1 MTRSDTRL
9 AILCGVLAVLT
20 VSFSTLIY
28 FSYQDYVDPKQVYGD
43 WIEIGAP
50 SYDTDIITLNENGVY
65 KNSRLVTTEF
75 GFDGNEISIK
85 TGGGE
90 TIYIVAGSFDS
101 PQLKR
106 VVPAN
111 PSKRL
116 IKKGYEK
123 TVQMDGGVGGA
134 KAHRNALSDHFSG
147 RK

>member
-1 MTRSDTRL
+1 MTKSETRK
-9 AILCGVLAVLT
+9 AILFSVLAVLT
-20 VSFSTLIY
+20 VSFSTLVY
-28 FSYQDYVDPKQVYGD
+28 VSYQDYVDPKHVYGD

-50 SYDTDIITLNENGVY
+50 SYDTDIITLNETGVY

-75 GFDGNEISIK
+75 EFDGSEISIK

-90 TIYIVAGSFDS
+90 TVYIIAGSFDS

-106 VVPAN
+106 VVPAT

-123 TVQMDGGVGGA
+123 TVQMDGGIGGA
-134 KAHRNALSDHFSG
+134 KARRAALSDHFSG